1 MKTNWH
7 QGEHV
12 CLVAPTGEGK
22 TVFVT
27 ELVGKLRRFVLA
39 FDAKGD
45 DETLDNT
52 GWPRIDRWPLSHEYR
67 KMMQEGKPVR
77 LIVGKPGRSVKQKE
91 ERRALQRL
99 VLAQAHLEG
108 GWSITIPDL
117 ALFTDPRF
125 GGAGPQVAEMELS
138 ARTAKVSMITEFGRP
153 AGVPR
158 EAGEM
163 ASFLG
168 VAYTRDY
175 DTVGRLAEMLG
186 RSRAGTRGAIKGLAE
201 APHTWIIVS
210 RNARDPLIVTKPP
223 APTKKKKPA

>member
-1 MKTNWH
+1 
-7 QGEHV
+7 
-12 CLVAPTGEGK
+12 
-22 TVFVT
+22 
-27 ELVGKLRRFVLA
+27 
-39 FDAKGD
+39 
-45 DETLDNT
+45 
-52 GWPRIDRWPLSHEYR
+52 
-67 KMMQEGKPVR
+67 
-77 LIVGKPGRSVKQKE
+77 
-91 ERRALQRL
+91 
-99 VLAQAHLEG
+99 
-108 GWSITIPDL
+108 
-117 ALFTDPRF
+117 
-125 GGAGPQVAEMELS
+125 
-138 ARTAKVSMITEFGRP
+138 MITEFGRP